1 MVEDTGERNR
11 LADMSTAIRSAIN
24 DGDSVY
30 LTGFTHLIPFSAGHE
45 IIRQGYSDLHLIR
58 ATPDLIYDRLIAAD
72 CASKV
77 TFSWAGNPGVG
88 SLRAFRRAIEDEV
101 PSPLEIDEYTHFGLM
116 TRLAAGARGLPFQPV
131 KTFAG
136 SDLPKHNDNIRKVD
150 NPFGNETVYAVPPL
164 NPDVAVIRAQRAD
177 PSGNAQVWG
186 IEGEISEAAHAAEQ
200 VVVCVEEVVE
210 EAITRSDPNRTV
222 ITSADVDYVVEDPYG
237 SHPSYAQGY
246 YDRDNEAYLEW
257 DEVTKSHERTEQWL
271 EEWVYDLDNHDEYLE
286 KLNTERL
293 LTLDPDSDYATPV
306 DMGKY

>member
-1 MVEDTGERNR
+1 MVKNDNNTGN
-11 LADMSTAIRSAIN
+11 LTDMSTAIRSTIDN
-24 DGDSVY
+24 GDSIY

-72 CASKV
+72 CVSKV

-88 SLRAFRRAIEDEV
+88 SLRAFRRAVEEGV
-101 PSPLEIDEYTHFGLM
+101 PSPLQIDEYTHFGLM
-116 TRLAAGARGLPFQPV
+116 ARLAAGARGLPFQPV
-131 KTFAG
+131 KTFTG
-136 SDLPKHNDNIRKVD
+136 SDLPKHNENIRKVD
-150 NPFGNETVYAVPPL
+150 SPFGDETISVVPPL

-177 PSGNAQVWG
+177 PSGNTQVWG
-186 IEGEISEAAHAAEQ
+186 IEGDIPEAAYAAER

-210 EAITRSDPNRTV
+210 EATIRSDPNRTV
-222 ITSADVDYVVEDPYG
+222 ITDADVDYVVEDPYG

-257 DEVTKSHERTEQWL
+257 DKISQSHESTEQWL
-271 EEWVYDLDNHDEYLE
+271 EEWVYNLKDHEEYLE
-286 KLNTERL
+286 KLSSKRL
-293 LTLDPDSDYATPV
+293 LTLEPDSDYATPV